1 MIALLVMVLLL
12 GFVALA
18 ISRTNSETIAAAN
31 DASETRTFEAAHAS
45 LEVMTKNFD
54 KIFDV
59 KLNPTQADLDRIKT
73 QNPPEFDDYDFTG
86 SDIIQ
91 TQATKPVVMTG
102 ELFQGLNAL
111 RDEWQLTSQA
121 TEIRSGVQVALRRRF
136 FNNRIPIFQFG
147 IFYDDDLEFHPGP
160 RFDFGGRVHANG
172 SMFMMAQTGLYFS
185 SKVTANG
192 HIFTDVAKNGS
203 PWTDWNENVFIKNA
217 SGNYVQLKHNMGS
230 VLQSPANG
238 TPATANP
245 DFPVTYNSANWD
257 SDENKFQGN
266 LLAYQKRLDLPIK
279 INSEINGTSLDYF
292 ELLRR
297 GKEVGSLYNDGT
309 GTVSAPKI
317 VPVATAAADDE
328 VTAKERY
335 YNKTGIRISLADS
348 KAKLP
353 GCSSGVAQI
362 PVTTACGIR
371 LDGSQDGLGA
381 NPGAGASR
389 GYTPRPMSD
398 GYQATRINGER
409 FYTGREVW
417 IKIETIGFNPVTG
430 IYETKDIT
438 EDILS
443 FGVSEKAPTII
454 SSGNTVFSINGYGN
468 SDSRSI
474 VKLQRFIFGGS
485 KVVNSDTTFITSS
498 NWNSTDYNY
507 VLAAKK
513 ATADPSPVPVDNGS
527 YGLFLGDHQDHRKNA
542 VVGTSSDQKWIVPF
556 PINMFDTREGLYYEG
571 AAFNTSTA
579 YGSKVPWN
587 GVMSMVDID
596 VANLRAFLDGFYDDK
611 TPTGTPFAVSAGRRL
626 KASDIPDANGWVL
639 YISDRRG
646 DYDFDGEYDMEDIYG
661 NNDGILQAG
670 EDLNNNGNLQADYT
684 NEAVKYTGFGASET
698 PDIAAVLEH
707 KYYRRGIRLVNG
719 TRLPGRYDSATPI
732 NTRGFT
738 VASENGVYV
747 YGNYN
752 ATGIANVGNPTKA
765 SDYLPQNTTD
775 HIPASIASD
784 AVTILSNGWS
794 DARSFTFPF
803 SLSNRVASETTVRFA
818 MLSGDTRSSLNATPN
833 QGGGDPRLAGGVHN
847 FKRFL
852 ENWGGKRLNY
862 SGSLINLFNS
872 HNNNGAFKC
881 CAVVYSPPNR
891 NWIFDT
897 TFLDPNRLP
906 PGTPFFQS
914 IQLTG
919 FQRLN

>member
-1 MIALLVMVLLL
+1 M
-12 GFVALA
+12 
-18 ISRTNSETIAAAN
+18 
-31 DASETRTFEAAHAS
+31 
-45 LEVMTKNFD
+45 
-54 KIFDV
+54 
-59 KLNPTQADLDRIKT
+59 
-73 QNPPEFDDYDFTG
+73 
-86 SDIIQ
+86 
-91 TQATKPVVMTG
+91 
-102 ELFQGLNAL
+102 
-111 RDEWQLTSQA
+111 
-121 TEIRSGVQVALRRRF
+121 
-136 FNNRIPIFQFG
+136 
-147 IFYDDDLEFHPGP
+147 
-160 RFDFGGRVHANG
+160 
-172 SMFMMAQTGLYFS
+172 
-185 SKVTANG
+185 
-192 HIFTDVAKNGS
+192 
-203 PWTDWNENVFIKNA
+203 
-217 SGNYVQLKHNMGS
+217 
-230 VLQSPANG
+230 
-238 TPATANP
+238 
-245 DFPVTYNSANWD
+245 TYNSANWD

-279 INSEINGTSLDYF
+279 INSDINGTSLDYF

-353 GCSSGVAQI
+353 GCSSGVLQT

-371 LDGSQDGLGA
+371 LDGSQDGQGA

-389 GYTPRPMSD
+389 GYTPRPMAD

-417 IKIETIGFNPVTG
+417 IKIETIGYNPATN

-443 FGVSEKAPTII
+443 FGVTQQAPIII
-454 SSGNTVFSINGYGN
+454 SGGNTVFSINSYGN

-485 KVVNSDTTFITSS
+485 KVVNPDTTYITSS

-527 YGLFLGDHQDHRKNA
+527 YGLFLGDHQDHRKKA
-542 VVGTSSDQKWIVPF
+542 VVGTSTDQKWVVPF

-571 AAFNTSTA
+571 TAFNTSTA

-596 VANLRAFLDGFYDDK
+596 IANLRAFLDGNFDTN
-611 TPTGTPFAVSAGRRL
+611 TPTGTPFATSAGRKL
-626 KASDIPDANGWVL
+626 KASDIADANGWVL
-639 YISDRRG
+639 YVSDRRG
-646 DYDFDGEYDMEDIYG
+646 DFDFDGEYDMEDIYG
-661 NNDGILQAG
+661 NNDGVLQAG
-670 EDLNNNGNLQADYT
+670 EDTNNNGNLQADYF
-684 NEAVKYTGFGASET
+684 NEAVKYTGIGASQT

-707 KYYRRGIRLVNG
+707 KFYRRGVRLING

-752 ATGIANVGNPTKA
+752 ATGIASVGNPTKA
-765 SDYLPQNTTD
+765 SDYLPQNTAD

-794 DARSFTFPF
+794 DARSFTYPF
-803 SLSNRVASETTVRFA
+803 SLSNRVATETTVRFA
-818 MLSGDTRSSLNATPN
+818 MLSGDTKSSLNQTPN
-833 QGGGDPRLAGGVHN
+833 QGGSDPRLAGGVHN

-852 ENWGGKRLNY
+852 GKL
-862 SGSLINLFNS
+862 G
-872 HNNNGAFKC
+872 
-881 CAVVYSPPNR
+881 
-891 NWIFDT
+891 
-897 TFLDPNRLP
+897 
-906 PGTPFFQS
+906 Q
-914 IQLTG
+914 
-919 FQRLN
+919 